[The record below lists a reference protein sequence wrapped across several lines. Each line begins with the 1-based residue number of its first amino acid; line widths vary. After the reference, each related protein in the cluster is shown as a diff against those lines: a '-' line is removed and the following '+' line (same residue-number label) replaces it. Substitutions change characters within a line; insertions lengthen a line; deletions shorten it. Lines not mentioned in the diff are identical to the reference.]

1 MQASLPAR
9 PSPIAIQNNG
19 VAYAGFTVSQLDQL
33 TDYAKQA
40 EANTKALNLLADAHN
55 STIRQHNLM
64 VDIAKQQEARANENY
79 SRYVQEFEAH
89 QSDKQWWAIEKVF
102 WQALAIIG
110 LAL

>member
-19 VAYAGFTVSQLDQL
+19 VSYAGFTVSQLDQL

-55 STIRQHNLM
+55 STIRQYNLM
-64 VDIAKQQEARANENY
+64 VDIAKQQEARANENHA
-79 SRYVQEFEAH
+79 RYVQEFEDH
-89 QSDKQWWAIEKVF
+89 QSDKRWWAIEKVF